1 LIEHRNINV
10 LPQASSLQYAKYRG
24 STKMPQN
31 MITNEEDNESESCL
45 ERGMLDNTEGEI
57 VADLSNMREEGFE
70 KIAF

>member
-1 LIEHRNINV
+1 
-10 LPQASSLQYAKYRG
+10 
-24 STKMPQN
+24 MPQN

-57 VADLSNMREEGFE
+57 VADLSNMREQGFD